1 MVVHGL
7 CDTYCESE
15 LRSYLEGLT
24 LKLVVQRIT
33 KLGRDKWLIH
43 PTRESDI
50 ESFYLI
56 KGILNCRVAIKKD
69 KMKRVT
75 QCHNC

>member
-1 MVVHGL
+1 M
-7 CDTYCESE
+7 
-15 LRSYLEGLT
+15 
-24 LKLVVQRIT
+24 KLVVQRIT

-43 PTRESDI
+43 PTREPDI

-56 KGILNCRVAIKKD
+56 KGILNCRMAIKKD

-75 QCHNC
+75 QCLNC